1 MKISMIAVDGID
13 QVTPLARELG
23 EQGHHV
29 TIHTRSEKPGKR
41 RTTLAANVVVDPIPA
56 GPERPLDG
64 AEVLPHLAEFGT
76 ALAQRWSR
84 KGQGPD
90 VVHAH
95 GWTSGL
101 AAMTASRTLGADAVS
116 PSASPEQLASGRRLP
131 LLQTYG
137 PQASHGARVDPA
149 AQARLER
156 ALGRSAAASTV
167 PCDENRDDLVRLG
180 VPRTRI
186 AVVPAGIDT
195 EEFTERGPVAPRG
208 ERHRILVL
216 TGPGESAHL
225 AVRALTR
232 LPGTELVIAGGPHA
246 ADLET
251 DPDATELRTLAK
263 DLGVDDRVIM
273 LGELARKQAPRL
285 IRSADLVLALHH
297 DPYGTIALQAMACG
311 VPVIAHDS
319 GAHRDTVLDG
329 VTGLL
334 ISDLSPVAL
343 ARRVRDLLANPVRRE
358 ALGIAAA
365 DRVTSRHSWDR
376 IARETASLYDKIA

>member
-64 AEVLPHLAEFGT
+64 ADLLPHLGAFGE
-76 ALAQRWSR
+76 ALARRWA
-84 KGQGPD
+84 KTGPD

-101 AAMTASRTLGADAVS
+101 AAMTASRSLGADEI
-116 PSASPEQLASGRRLP
+116 SASPEQLAAGRRLP

-137 PQASHGARVDPA
+137 PPAPHAARVDPA
-149 AQARLER
+149 AKARLER

-167 PCDENRDDLVRLG
+167 PCGDDREDLVRLG

-186 AVVPAGIDT
+186 AVLPTGVDT

-208 ERHRILVL
+208 ERHRLLVL
-216 TGPGESAHL
+216 TGPDSRAHL

-319 GAHRDTVLDG
+319 GAHRDTVVDG
-329 VTGLL
+329 ITGVLVP
-334 ISDLSPVAL
+334 DLQPGAL

-365 DRVTSRHSWDR
+365 DRVASRHSWDR